1 MVNAKKISGSAFAA
15 LQWATHTKVALYTAF
30 VIALANLYVI
40 LLAEDL
46 ASLLLFLCA
55 GLAASLCTANMV
67 LVFVSAVL
75 AVNLAKA
82 ARGDR
87 RGLEGFEGDAAPPS
101 AAAAAD
107 PDDDEDDTDPYGVSK
122 PPANDVAPGADPARI
137 QKFKENYQELMTLQ
151 EQIMDGVNRVNAPLE
166 KAEGLVSKMRESM
179 QAMNL

>member
-1 MVNAKKISGSAFAA
+1 MYATLK
-15 LQWATHTKVALYTAF
+15 WATHTKVALYTAF

-67 LVFVSAVL
+67 LVFVAAVV

-87 RGLEGFEGDAAPPS
+87 RGFEGFEGDAATAP
-101 AAAAAD
+101 AADAADAAVPAVVVD
-107 PDDDEDDTDPYGVSK
+107 PDDSETDPYGVSK
-122 PPANDVAPGADPARI
+122 PPANDVAPGADPARVE
-137 QKFKENYQELMTLQ
+137 QFKQNYKELLTLQ

-166 KAEGLVSKMRESM
+166 KAEGLVGKMRESM